1 MVDIFIDPADT
12 SPVQKPA
19 RYNPKPNNAEKD
31 DKTESFGKVL
41 SKQVNQQDPTPV
53 LTPDNIKP
61 SSSSNSLQPTPRPTL
76 PKNTNP
82 VNTDSVSSEN
92 PKIEPSS
99 TSNTSAK
106 QEPKSLQ
113 EVLNQ
118 QKINNAPEKSPT
130 PETNTKKAEE
140 PSPPVNSSQE
150 QSPRFDNVAHIVHV
164 GDTLSEIVAN
174 ALKQQGVS
182 YSTSELYRMVDTVAV
197 SNGIQNPNLI
207 YPGQRIDLTPLGDE
221 VSPQNESNTNFM
233 ASLSG
238 LQPPVRGKITS
249 HFGMRNH
256 PVLDGERLHTGVDIG
271 VQEGTPVRPIK
282 SGEVT
287 FAGEK
292 GGYGL
297 MVEVDHGEGIKSRYG
312 HLSELMV
319 NKGDPVDANFPLAF
333 SGQTGLATGP
343 HLHLEIHQNNRAIDP
358 LTVITAESFEADDD
372 SQTIARRENT
382 TSDI

>member
-12 SPVQKPA
+12 APVQKPT
-19 RYNPKPNNAEKD
+19 RYYPKPNNAEKN
-31 DKTESFGKVL
+31 DKTESFEKVL

-61 SSSSNSLQPTPRPTL
+61 SNPVQPTPRPTL
-76 PKNTNP
+76 PKNTTP
-82 VNTDSVSSEN
+82 VKTDSVSTES
-92 PKIEPSS
+92 PKLEPSS
-99 TSNTSAK
+99 SANITSK

-130 PETNTKKAEE
+130 LETKTQEAEK
-140 PSPPVNSSQE
+140 PSPPVNSPMSTQE
-150 QSPRFDNVAHIVHV
+150 QAPRFDNVAHIVQV

-174 ALKQQGVS
+174 ALKQQGVN

-207 YPGQRIDLTPLGDE
+207 YPGQRIDLTPLGDD
-221 VSPQNESNTNFM
+221 VSPQNESNANFM
-233 ASLSG
+233 ANLSG
-238 LQPPVRGKITS
+238 LQPPVRGRITS

-256 PVLDGERLHTGVDIG
+256 PILDGERFHTGVDIG

-297 MVEVDHGEGIKSRYG
+297 MVEVDHGEGVKSRYG

-343 HLHLEIHQNNRAIDP
+343 HLHLEIHQNNRAVDP
-358 LTVITAESFEADDD
+358 LTVIPAESFEADDD
-372 SQTIARRENT
+372 SQTIARGNNT
-382 TSDI
+382 SSDI